1 MQKLKMLDIKAYVP
15 AKNFE
20 TSLAFYQD
28 LGFEL
33 VFSDSGY
40 AHLKYEHCSFMLQE
54 FYLAD
59 HTNNFMM
66 HILVDDAAGWYQ
78 AIVSSGIAE
87 KYQVRLTPIVEQAYG
102 MRDFTLTDP
111 SGVLWFIGQD
121 IDNMDTGS
129 NA

>member
-1 MQKLKMLDIKAYVP
+1 MQKLKMREIKAFVP

-33 VFSDSGY
+33 VFSNGGY
-40 AHLKYEHCSFMLQE
+40 AHLKYEQCSFMLQE
-54 FYLAD
+54 FYVAD

-66 HILVDDAAGWYQ
+66 HILVDDAAVWHQ
-78 AIVSSGIAE
+78 FIVSSGIAE
-87 KYQVRLTPIVEQAYG
+87 KYQIRLTPVVEQPYG

-111 SGVLWFIGQD
+111 SGVLWFIGQN
-121 IDNMDTGS
+121 IDTCD

>member
-1 MQKLKMLDIKAYVP
+1 MQKPKMQEIKAFVP

-28 LGFEL
+28 LGFEV
-33 VFSDSGY
+33 VFSEDGI
-40 AHLKYEHCSFMLQE
+40 AHLKYEQHSFMLQE
-54 FYLAD
+54 FYVAD

-66 HILVDDAAGWYQ
+66 HILVDDVGIWHQ
-78 AIVSSGIAE
+78 FIVSSGIVE
-87 KYQVRLTPIVEQAYG
+87 KYKVRLTPVVEQAYG

-111 SGVLWFIGQD
+111 SGVLWFIGQE
-121 IDNMDTGS
+121 IDTTDTCS

>member
-1 MQKLKMLDIKAYVP
+1 MQKPKMQEIKAFVP
-15 AKNFE
+15 AKNFD

-28 LGFEL
+28 LGFEV
-33 VFSDSGY
+33 VFSEDGI
-40 AHLKYEHCSFMLQE
+40 AHLKYAQCSFMLQE

-66 HILVDDAAGWYQ
+66 HILVDDVGIWHEF
-78 AIVSSGIAE
+78 IVSSGIAE
-87 KYQVRLTPIVEQAYG
+87 KYQVRLTPVVEQPYD

-111 SGVLWFIGQD
+111 SGVLWFIGQE
-121 IDNMDTGS
+121 IDTKDSCT

>member
-1 MQKLKMLDIKAYVP
+1 MQKLKMQEIKAFVP

-20 TSLAFYQD
+20 ISLAFYQD

-33 VFSDSGY
+33 VFSNDGY

-54 FYLAD
+54 FYVAD

-66 HILVDDAAGWYQ
+66 HILVDDAAVWHQ
-78 AIVSSGIAE
+78 FIVSSGIAE
-87 KYQVRLTPIVEQAYG
+87 KYQVRLTSVVEQPYG

-111 SGVLWFIGQD
+111 SGVLWFIGAD
-121 IDNMDTGS
+121 MDEAGD
-129 NA
+129 A

>member
-54 FYLAD
+54 FYVAD

-66 HILVDDAAGWYQ
+66 HILVDDVGIWHEF
-78 AIVSSGIAE
+78 IVSSGIAE
-87 KYQVRLTPIVEQAYG
+87 KYQVRLTPVVEQAYG

-121 IDNMDTGS
+121 IDNMNTGS